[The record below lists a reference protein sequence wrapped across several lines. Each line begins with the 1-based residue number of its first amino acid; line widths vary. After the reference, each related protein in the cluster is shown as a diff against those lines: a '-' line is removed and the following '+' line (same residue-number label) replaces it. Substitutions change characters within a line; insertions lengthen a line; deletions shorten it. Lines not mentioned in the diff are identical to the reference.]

1 MVCDTGA
8 SAGAGWMEGE
18 AVRPRPALSSTRLN
32 VAQTASA
39 LTNGL
44 CSSVR
49 STTRSGSMTKP
60 TFSFHFRS
68 LRITVPYLY
77 VTSIRSTQSWHRAAP
92 RAGTTSRFLPGS
104 VAHPEFAFR
113 NANGDDNVPRI
124 SLRINR
130 NGTRS
135 FRSFD
140 RFVATPSYRNRLM
153 KQRLLKSATGEVR

>member
-8 SAGAGWMEGE
+8 SAGAGWMEVE

-77 VTSIRSTQSWHRAAP
+77 VTSIRSTQSWHAP
-92 RAGTTSRFLPGS
+92 RPAPEPLRDSCPVQLPTQNSHFATPTATTMCRVL
-104 VAHPEFAFR
+104 VYELTET
-113 NANGDDNVPRI
+113 VPALFDPLTD
-124 SLRINR
+124 SLRHRRIEIDWWNK
-130 NGTRS
+130 G
-135 FRSFD
+135 
-140 RFVATPSYRNRLM
+140 Y
-153 KQRLLKSATGEVR
+153 